1 MILIISQTVFQ
12 TSNSFSF
19 VLQVA
24 RESAKEQVFDVGH
37 LEAVK
42 IKLKALLTSEMTPV
56 SEMTH
61 ASAPKDRSVEEEGSL
76 VFIMIAQ
83 LLYVASN
90 FYVLKWPAM

>member
-1 MILIISQTVFQ
+1 MVLIISQTVFQ

-24 RESAKEQVFDVGH
+24 RESVKEQVFDVGH

-90 FYVLKWPAM
+90 FYVLKLPAM